1 MSRAAL
7 PRTPT
12 RRAPGFIMIYALG
25 ILIFI
30 TVIALSLAYVL
41 RLDAKLVSYEKTAL
55 KTEQTLRGALHY
67 TLAQLARAKALQPI
81 AALGQLRLEKGD
93 ALWNENAGPYRL
105 VLDDIAVDIE
115 FSYINPDINLVSRD
129 VLARLLLYIGA
140 RDMGEAG
147 RYADIVLAVRD
158 QEKDKDKP
166 APTTS
171 ADGKPTTGKP
181 PTTNKTPVAGFT
193 RMEEVLALEA
203 IPLELRNGARPVKNK
218 AGDVVEPAKPG
229 LAQLFSVASGART
242 LDANRSDLALVAAF
256 SNAPLDKLL
265 EFDRLRRQKPMNPD
279 EAAAFLGEGAK
290 GIFAPTNTSATQ
302 LKLIANTPPYIG
314 RAEAV
319 INLSIAPG
327 PEQIVSFKRLPPGQP

>member
-1 MSRAAL
+1 MN
-7 PRTPT
+7 RTAMTCAPPS
-12 RRAPGFIMIYALG
+12 RAPGFILIYALG

-67 TLAQLARAKALQPI
+67 TLAQLARTKALQPI
-81 AALGQLRLEKGD
+81 AAQGQLRLDKAD

-105 VLDDIAVDIE
+105 ELDDIAVDIE
-115 FSYINPDINLVSRD
+115 FSHINPDINLVTRD

-140 RDMGEAG
+140 RDIGEAG
-147 RYADIVLAVRD
+147 QYADIVLAAR
-158 QEKDKDKP
+158 DKDKAQA
-166 APTTS
+166 APQPS
-171 ADGKPTTGKP
+171 AGKP
-181 PTTNKTPVAGFT
+181 PANKPPAAGFS

-203 IPLELRNGARPVKNK
+203 IPLELRNGSRPVKNE
-218 AGDVVEPAKPG
+218 AGEVTEPGKPG

-265 EFDRLRRQKPMNPD
+265 EFDRLRRQKPMGPD

-290 GIFAPTNTSATQ
+290 AIFAPANSAATH
-302 LKLIANTPPYIG
+302 LKLTADTPPYTG

-319 INLSIAPG
+319 VNLAVAPG
-327 PEQIVSFKRLPPGQP
+327 PGQIVSFKRLPPGQP